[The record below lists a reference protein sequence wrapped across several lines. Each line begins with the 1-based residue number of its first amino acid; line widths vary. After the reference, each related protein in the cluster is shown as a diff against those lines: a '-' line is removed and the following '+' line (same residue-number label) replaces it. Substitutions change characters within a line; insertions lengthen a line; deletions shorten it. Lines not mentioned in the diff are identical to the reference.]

1 MSGADVRS
9 RPIVGAEGH
18 GAAVAGPDVADGSPE
33 PVGAS
38 PIEPTGKP
46 RFRLG
51 VLVPRDAVEAG
62 EAGGD
67 GLGVGAAGVTQPLG
81 RLSVPIPTLYA
92 AIGAVAALAIVSY
105 VIGFQL
111 GQADAR
117 AEALRNDVPPSDA
130 GLVIDPTIGGLSGTA
145 DGAGLVAGG
154 RVGSGEVAAIPPGAV
169 VFGIRGV
176 LEADPRTSGR
186 NYLEVATL
194 PLAGAREAVGVLG
207 AGGLNAVAVRV
218 GVERGGRGAN
228 NDTRFTVVVL
238 DLGIPSEQFRRTT
251 RERAALEQRVRD
263 IGKRWSASGG
273 PSDFS
278 NPLWRKYER

>member
-1 MSGADVRS
+1 MD
-9 RPIVGAEGH
+9 
-18 GAAVAGPDVADGSPE
+18 
-33 PVGAS
+33 
-38 PIEPTGKP
+38 
-46 RFRLG
+46 
-51 VLVPRDAVEAG
+51 AG
-62 EAGGD
+62 EAGGA

-130 GLVIDPTIGGLSGTA
+130 GLVIDPTIGALAGASGGTA
-145 DGAGLVAGG
+145 DGSGSAGAG
-154 RVGSGEVAAIPPGAV
+154 RSGAGEGVAIPPGAV
-169 VFGIRGV
+169 VFGTRGV
-176 LEADPRTSGR
+176 LETDPRTSGR